1 MILQEVEVG
10 SLNVETNEGR
20 SSPLLRLAC
29 RSQLLKHIQT
39 LDLALC
45 ILASHYPRYD
55 PALRHHKFTL
65 VCRLNPE
72 VKAAQNNPCFSPI
85 DPRQLH
91 ENFVDGISVV
101 PRPSGNCDHN
111 VKRDSYQSNIL
122 AAASVRLDP
131 QC

>member
-1 MILQEVEVG
+1 MLKQTKAEVPLFCVCLPI
-10 SLNVETNEGR
+10 STSETHSN
-20 SSPLLRLAC
+20 
-29 RSQLLKHIQT
+29 I
-39 LDLALC
+39 DLALF

-85 DPRQLH
+85 DNRQLH
-91 ENFVDGISVV
+91 EKFVDGISVV
-101 PRPSGNCDHN
+101 PRPSGTCDHN
-111 VKRDSYQSNIL
+111 VKRDFYESNIL